1 MTDKP
6 QMPVCDCAI
15 IGGGPA
21 GLTAAIYLARFH
33 LSVTVFDDDTSRVA
47 MIPISHNHA
56 GFPDG
61 ISGPDLLARM
71 RAQAQRYGALVINR
85 KVKVLHKGSDR
96 FTLEYHGGA
105 LSART
110 VLMATGVLNR
120 RPFMS
125 SSAHDE
131 AVVRGLLRYCPI
143 CDGFEVSDKSVG
155 VLGTGTKG
163 FKEAKFLRSFTRDV
177 TLVAPAAEHELS
189 HAERRELE
197 NLGMKVE
204 EGPVTSIEPEAALI
218 TVKTTARS
226 YAFASLYPALGSDI
240 RSSLAVSLGAQVSA
254 EGCIDVDAHQRTSVA
269 GLYAAGDVV
278 IGLDQISHA
287 MGQAGVAA
295 TAIRNDLGEIE
306 PLVRQ

>member
-1 MTDKP
+1 MTNQP
-6 QMPVCDCAI
+6 GMSVWDCAI

-33 LSVTVFDDDTSRVA
+33 LSVTVLDDNTSRAA

-71 RAQAQRYGALVINR
+71 KAQAQRYGAAVINR
-85 KVKVLHKGSDR
+85 KVAGVRKCDDL
-96 FTLEYHGGA
+96 FTLKYEGGP

-120 RPFMS
+120 RPLMLS
-125 SSAHDE
+125 AAHDE
-131 AVVRGLLRYCPI
+131 AVTRGLLRYCPV

-155 VLGTGTKG
+155 VLGAGTKG
-163 FKEAKFLRSFTRDV
+163 FKEAKFLRSYTRDV
-177 TLVAPAAEHELS
+177 TLVAPAAEHDLS
-189 HAERRELE
+189 HGERRELE
-197 NLGMKVE
+197 NLGVKVA
-204 EGPVTSIEPEAALI
+204 EGPVTTIEPDGALI

-240 RSSLAVSLGAQVSA
+240 RSSLAVSLGAQISA

-295 TAIRNDLGEIE
+295 TAIRNDLCEIE
-306 PLVRQ
+306 PLVR